1 MELVESIML
10 KSKPANIPPNNSD
23 ISEKTLKSEYMNT
36 LKSKPESLAQNT
48 LNHL

>member
-10 KSKPANIPPNNSD
+10 KSKPANIPNNSD

-36 LKSKPESLAQNT
+36 LK
-48 LNHL
+48 